1 MKLEGCSEIKIIR
14 SCSEAHD
21 HEKASKPVTV
31 HSAIKMADLISS
43 HPGPFLRERLMTARS
58 P

>member
-1 MKLEGCSEIKIIR
+1 MRKR
-14 SCSEAHD
+14 
-21 HEKASKPVTV
+21 SKPVTV

-43 HPGPFLRERLMTARS
+43 HPGPFLGERLMTARS